1 METMQRSRIRKTNN
15 TGDLIKSK
23 ENSGQNGQV
32 LAIVSDD
39 DKGYGNDIHD
49 IVTLNVGGIKHET
62 KISTLEKI
70 PNTRLHAIAE
80 TAKTTGKREFYFD
93 RNPHVFINILNY
105 YRIGQLHMPSDICG
119 PVAKAEID
127 YWELDEKD
135 IHQCCWVKYISY
147 EDTEEMLK
155 TFERDEEDLHKDVYI
170 DDRASLWNQTRP
182 KLWKAI
188 QDPYSSKKA
197 LIFSVVSLMVV
208 LLSITVFV
216 LETLPMFDDNFVHA
230 PDSSRNL
237 TSQDLRHELNIFT
250 DISPTDILL
259 IIDNICNL
267 FLFMELIVKIVA
279 SPNRLKFLIS
289 PTTLLDLLALV
300 PYYIAVMIV
309 LLHPDPIQIL
319 NFIQLLFALRIIRI
333 FRTFALMKH
342 FLALKILM
350 YTIAAST
357 KELLLLLIVVLT
369 GVIIF
374 ACIEYYME
382 LFSGLETDI
391 EHIPIACWWALI
403 TMTTVGYGDIVPTS
417 VSGYFVGSCC
427 AISGVLVIALS
438 VPVIV
443 NNFTVYYVNAQ
454 ARDKLRKMKKRSEQ
468 AQKWRRLNEGM
479 KESLNKRSIFGII
492 LRGKKS
498 NSVEALVPEESN
510 SDKHNTIF
518 TSVTTI
524 QPLRPVPETVIDNGT
539 SSNQEVKRN

>member
-1 METMQRSRIRKTNN
+1 METMKRPRIKKTNN
-15 TGDLIKSK
+15 NGTLIKPK
-23 ENSGQNGQV
+23 VNNCQNGEKAV
-32 LAIVSDD
+32 SVALYSDKEDAIDTQ
-39 DKGYGNDIHD
+39 D

-80 TAKTTGKREFYFD
+80 TARTTGKREFYFD
-93 RNPHVFINILNY
+93 RNPHVFVNILNY

-119 PVAKAEID
+119 PVAKAELD

-155 TFERDEEDLHKDVYI
+155 TFEQDEENLHKDVYI
-170 DDRASLWNQTRP
+170 DDQASFWNQTRP

-197 LIFSVVSLMVV
+197 LIFAVVSLMVV
-208 LLSITVFV
+208 ILSIIVFV
-216 LETLPMFDDNFVHA
+216 VETLPMFDDNFVHA

-237 TSQDLRHELNIFT
+237 TSHDLRHELDIFT
-250 DISPTDILL
+250 DVTPTDILL
-259 IIDNICNL
+259 LIDNICNL
-267 FLFMELIVKIVA
+267 LLFIELIVKMLA
-279 SPNRLKFLIS
+279 SPNKLKFLIS
-289 PTTLLDLLALV
+289 PTTLIDLFALV
-300 PYYIAVMIV
+300 PYYIGIMIV
-309 LLHPDPIQIL
+309 MLHPDPVKIL
-319 NFIQLLFALRIIRI
+319 NIIQVLFATRIVRI

-350 YTIAAST
+350 YTIASST

-417 VSGYFVGSCC
+417 VLGYFVGSCC

-443 NNFTVYYVNAQ
+443 NNFTVYYVHAQ
-454 ARDKLRKMKKRSEQ
+454 ARDKLRKRKKRSEQ
-468 AQKWRRLNEGM
+468 AQKWRRLNESM
-479 KESLNKRSIFGII
+479 NENLNKKSIFRLF
-492 LRGKKS
+492 LRGRKS
-498 NSVEALVPEESN
+498 NSVEALVPEESD
-510 SDKHNTIF
+510 SGKHKKTF
-518 TSVTTI
+518 SSVTKI
-524 QPLRPVPETVIDNGT
+524 QPLRPVEEKDLVVR
-539 SSNQEVKRN
+539 EVKSN